1 MTVAVTAYSSRK
13 LIDGL
18 FSAMKTGFHESYIQ
32 DPSQN
37 PPSPKVS
44 DASEKKFSMSAS
56 KCSKSIK
63 GLEKID
69 GWLRNVSQIFKSNLT
84 S

>member
-1 MTVAVTAYSSRK
+1 MHLLQLDVLELIISTAPWLSQKSTIHLFLNLDIHAMTAAVTAYSSRK

-37 PPSPKVS
+37 PPSPKVF
-44 DASEKKFSMSAS
+44 DAS
-56 KCSKSIK
+56 
-63 GLEKID
+63 
-69 GWLRNVSQIFKSNLT
+69 V
-84 S
+84 